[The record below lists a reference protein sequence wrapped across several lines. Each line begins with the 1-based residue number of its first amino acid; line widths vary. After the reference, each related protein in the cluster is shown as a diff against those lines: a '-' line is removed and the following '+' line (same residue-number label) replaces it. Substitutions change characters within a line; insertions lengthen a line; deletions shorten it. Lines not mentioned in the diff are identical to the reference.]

1 MDSADNIDPTND
13 LRAECQQLRKE
24 VSRLHQLLRE
34 NGIDPFL
41 PLSAPTNSA
50 SSPTEQTTKLSTE
63 QKIELFRS
71 LFRGREDVYAVR
83 WEGPNGRHGY
93 SPASKRDWKAYNA
106 AKLEDRKRVDKE
118 TRTYLPLSNQT
129 IHEHLAGKQTIGVYP
144 LLPDETCW
152 FLAAD
157 FDKDTW
163 QEDAT
168 AFLESCNALAV
179 PAALER
185 SRSGKGGHVWVFFDQ
200 PVSAVL
206 ARKLGTFLL
215 TRTME
220 RRHELGLNSD

>member
-34 NGIDPFL
+34 NGIDPFP
-41 PLSAPTNSA
+41 PLSAPTNPP

-118 TRTYLPLSNQT
+118 TGRTYP
-129 IHEHLAGKQTIGVYP
+129 
-144 LLPDETCW
+144 
-152 FLAAD
+152 
-157 FDKDTW
+157 
-163 QEDAT
+163 
-168 AFLESCNALAV
+168 
-179 PAALER
+179 
-185 SRSGKGGHVWVFFDQ
+185 
-200 PVSAVL
+200 
-206 ARKLGTFLL
+206 
-215 TRTME
+215 
-220 RRHELGLNSD
+220 